1 MKKREKREKE
11 KSPSRKYSQVGLD
24 LCEGTFIQ
32 NDYQIRNNTGKIH
45 DQRGAITGR
54 PWRQTWQ
61 IINQGRSKTINTVIK
76 FN

>member
-1 MKKREKREKE
+1 MKKREKRDKE

-54 PWRQTWQ
+54 P
-61 IINQGRSKTINTVIK
+61 
-76 FN
+76 